1 MRCMASEDLL
11 RVPATAREGIELQVV
26 LRSLVRT
33 DLVIRHP
40 RTVAGVDVA
49 YIAEKRLSVAT
60 VVVLRFP
67 DLTPIDSVSAWLET
81 PFPYVPGLL
90 SFREVPP
97 ILKAWES
104 MRSEPDV
111 VFVDGHGRAHPR
123 RFGVACHLGLILQK
137 PTVGIGKS
145 RLCGWYEDPG
155 PYRGEQADLIDGA
168 DVIGTVL
175 RTRDRVKPVFVSVG
189 YGMTLEK
196 CVEWTLRVTRRVRL
210 PEPLRLADHA
220 SRVAKLQRG

>member
-49 YIAEKRLSVAT
+49 YITPRRLSVAT
-60 VVVLRFP
+60 VAVLRFP
-67 DLTPIDSVSAWLET
+67 ELTPVESVSAWLEIQ
-81 PFPYVPGLL
+81 FPYVPGLL

-97 ILKAWES
+97 ILKAWENL
-104 MRSEPDV
+104 RSEPDM

-123 RFGVACHLGLILQK
+123 RFGVACHLGLILEK

-145 RLCGWYEDPG
+145 RLCGWYEEPG
-155 PYRGEQADLIDGA
+155 PSRGQRADLLDGGEI
-168 DVIGTVL
+168 IGTVL
-175 RTRDRVKPVFVSVG
+175 RTRDRVKPVFISVG
-189 YGMTLEK
+189 HGMTLDK
-196 CVEWTLRVTRRVRL
+196 CVEWTLRVTHRVRL
-210 PEPLRLADHA
+210 PEPVRLADRG
-220 SRVAKLQRG
+220 SRAARLERA

>member
-33 DLVIRHP
+33 DLVIGHP

-67 DLTPIDSVSAWLET
+67 DLTPVDSVSAWLET

-123 RFGVACHLGLILQK
+123 RLGVACHLGLILQK